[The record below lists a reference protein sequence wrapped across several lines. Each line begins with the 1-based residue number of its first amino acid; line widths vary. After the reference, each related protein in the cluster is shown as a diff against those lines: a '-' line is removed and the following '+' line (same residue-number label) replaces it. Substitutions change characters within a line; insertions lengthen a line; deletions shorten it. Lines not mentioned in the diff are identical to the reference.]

1 MLQYRTLPAAA
12 APAPANPI
20 FGIPLGP
27 DTSGN
32 FAWTV
37 NGLAVLTPAGR
48 FVRKDDVGA
57 FLVDLTP
64 LIVPVSPQVYFLPAV
79 TVGPGD
85 LLVTASGAAF
95 SALYVVSASTPDNIL
110 AIDTAT
116 SIVVRYATPANL
128 FLNFY
133 VKAVS
138 LLDIA
143 LGIGLNTQGVSL

>member
-1 MLQYRTLPAAA
+1 MLQYRTVPAPA

-48 FVRKDDVGA
+48 FVRKDDVGD
-57 FLVDLTP
+57 FLVDMTP
-64 LIVPVSPQVYFLPAV
+64 LIVPISPQVYFLPVA
-79 TVGPGD
+79 TVCPGD
-85 LLVTASGAAF
+85 LLVTASGATF
-95 SALYVVSASTPDNIL
+95 SALYVVSAATPDNVL

-116 SIVVRYATPANL
+116 SIIVRYTTPANL

-138 LLDIA
+138 LLDMA
-143 LGIGLNTQGVSL
+143 LGTSTNLQGVSL